1 MSKTSANLTSFRDLA
16 DDELNAKLLELNDEL
31 FRLKLGQHTNQV
43 TSTALLTTKR
53 RDVARIQTILNAR
66 KHGLET
72 QAQKSSK

>member
-16 DDELNAKLLELNDEL
+16 DDELNSKLAELNDEL

-43 TSTALLTTKR
+43 TSTALVTTKR
-53 RDVARIQTILNAR
+53 RDIARIQTILNAR

-72 QAQKSSK
+72 QAQKSK